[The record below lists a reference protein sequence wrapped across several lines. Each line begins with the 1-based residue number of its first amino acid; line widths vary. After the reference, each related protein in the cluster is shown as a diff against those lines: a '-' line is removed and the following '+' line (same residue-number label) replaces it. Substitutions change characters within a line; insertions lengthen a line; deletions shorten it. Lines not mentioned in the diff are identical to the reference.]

1 MVFLEQERSEN
12 ISFHPSALLPLVSI
26 KSQRPQVNKSAFYV
40 CACVYVLEAVE
51 NQFCVS
57 SFPGS
62 DRELAKHTEH
72 ARACRQLVRA
82 ATRVRWHKGQP
93 GPFAQCD
100 TYSVTLN
107 QSEVAARGST
117 IGLRSCTLSGGGQ
130 ISRVTA
136 PSPTPHASLAKPCDY
151 RMVS

>member
-1 MVFLEQERSEN
+1 MEIVVFLEQERSEN
-12 ISFHPSALLPLVSI
+12 ISFRPSALLPLVSI

-82 ATRVRWHKGQP
+82 AV
-93 GPFAQCD
+93 
-100 TYSVTLN
+100 VTLN
-107 QSEVAARGST
+107 QSEVAARSQGSDN
-117 IGLRSCTLSGGGQ
+117 R
-130 ISRVTA
+130 
-136 PSPTPHASLAKPCDY
+136 P
-151 RMVS
+151 